1 MHISSLP
8 GSQGIG
14 TLGKSA
20 REFADFLQAAGQSFW
35 QVLPVCPTSYGD
47 SPYQSF
53 SCEAGNPYFIDLDE
67 LESEGL
73 LVKSEYADMDWESGP
88 DTVNYG
94 ALYEKRFPILWK
106 AAERFLCSPDSKFDG
121 FLKENAWWLD
131 EYALF
136 MVIKDLNGGKAWL
149 EWEEPLREREP
160 EALEECRRVHA
171 REIEYWK
178 VIQYLFFSQW
188 QDLKKYVNERGIQI
202 IGDLPIYVSLDSVD
216 VWAHPELFQ
225 LGEDGLPSE
234 VSGCPPDGF
243 TADGQL
249 WGNPLYDWEFMKED
263 GYRWWSRRIRYQ
275 CNMFDILRIDHFRG
289 FESYYAIPYGDK
301 TARNGKWRPGP
312 GIELFRKVDRVVGK
326 GKIIAENLGFLTPEV
341 EQMLEDSGYP
351 GMKVLEFAFDSRDSG
366 GNQYLPH
373 NYEKNCIAYVGT
385 HDNDTALGWY
395 AGLPA
400 WSAEYAKRYLGLNE
414 EEGFGWGMMRNVWL
428 SRAETAIVQAQD
440 LLELGSEAR
449 MNTPSTLGGNWCWRA
464 IPGSFSKDLAEK
476 LHFSTEIYGRLPD
489 AGAGK

>member
-20 REFADFLQAAGQSFW
+20 REFADFLQAAGQSCW

-53 SCEAGNPYFIDLDE
+53 CCEAGNPYFIDLDE
-67 LESEGL
+67 LENDGL
-73 LVKSEYADMDWESGP
+73 LEISEYADVDWESGP
-88 DTVNYG
+88 EEINYG
-94 ALYEKRFPILWK
+94 VLYEKRFSILWK
-106 AAERFLCSPDSKFDG
+106 AAERFLQNPDPEYDH
-121 FLKENAWWLD
+121 FLEENAWWLD

-149 EWEEPLREREP
+149 EWEKPLREREP
-160 EALEECRRVHA
+160 EALEECRRAHA

-178 VIQYLFFSQW
+178 AVQYLFFSQW
-188 QDLKKYVNERGIQI
+188 HDLKEYVNERGIQI

-263 GYRWWSRRIRYQ
+263 GYRWWIRRIRYQ
-275 CNMFDILRIDHFRG
+275 CSMFDILRIDHFRG

-312 GIELFRKVDRVVGK
+312 GIELFRKVDREIGE

-341 EQMLEDSGYP
+341 EQMLVDSGYP

-366 GNQYLPH
+366 GNLYLPH

-385 HDNDTALGWY
+385 HDNNTALGWY
-395 AGLPA
+395 AELPA
-400 WSAEYAKRYLGLNE
+400 WSADYAKRYLGLNE
-414 EEGFGWGMMRNVWL
+414 EEGFGRGMMRNVWL
-428 SRAETAIVQAQD
+428 SRAEIAIVQAQD
-440 LLELGSEAR
+440 LLGLGADAR
-449 MNTPSTLGGNWCWRA
+449 MNMPSTLGGNWCWRA
-464 IPGSFSKDLAEK
+464 LPGSFSEKLAER
-476 LHFSTEIYGRLPD
+476 LRYSTEIYGRLQNT
-489 AGAGK
+489 GAGK